1 MAQDTGRE
9 AVKDRRKRTV
19 EMKRLLKRLRQN
31 RKSVPP
37 SAPRLSDRDWQSEAV
52 SNLVAGIEKVQA
64 QDWPDWKK
72 EIWLNSLYDQLG
84 NITSQRNEKRQ

>member
-1 MAQDTGRE
+1 
-9 AVKDRRKRTV
+9 
-19 EMKRLLKRLRQN
+19 MKRLLRRLGLN
-31 RKSVPP
+31 RKSVAP

-84 NITSQRNEKRQ
+84 SITSQRNEKRQ